1 MTIAGWILVLWL
13 WGEPAVIPTPYSSVE
28 TCSEAAQQVD
38 ERLERGKHFI
48 CVPLEAPNVRGFLD
62 GLKQSLEQFKE
73 Q

>member
-1 MTIAGWILVLWL
+1 MTVAGWILVMML

-28 TCSEAAQQVD
+28 TCTEAAHSVNKD
-38 ERLERGKHFI
+38 VRFF

>member
-13 WGEPAVIPTPYSSVE
+13 WGEPTMMPTPYSSVE
-28 TCSEAAQQVD
+28 TCIEAAQTIDDKMKIGHDFV
-38 ERLERGKHFI
+38 

-62 GLKQSLEQFKE
+62 GLKQGLEQFKE